1 MLNLLGIKDYIF
13 AGVVLALSI
22 YIGFLKYEV
31 SDLSKENKDLNN
43 QIVYLETMTKAQVLA
58 AEQKAARALKDL
70 QRNKKKTEEQIKKLK
85 EFAYDNNQTD
95 CANAMSFARSFL

>member
-1 MLNLLGIKDYIF
+1 MFSLLGIKDYIF
-13 AGVVLALSI
+13 AGIVLALSI
-22 YIGFLKYEV
+22 YIRFLKYEV
-31 SDLSKENKDLNN
+31 NSLIEDNKSLNI
-43 QIVYLETMTKAQVLA
+43 QIVSLETITKAQVLA

-70 QRNKKKTEEQIKKLK
+70 QSNKKKTEEQIKKLK

>member
-31 SDLSKENKDLNN
+31 SDLSKENKDLNT
-43 QIVYLETMTKAQVLA
+43 QIVYLETMTKAQVLV

-70 QRNKKKTEEQIKKLK
+70 QSNKKKTEEQIKKLK